1 MVISRLSTALV
12 VLASALTGA
21 EQPRAA
27 DTVKSAALSGRVTFS
42 GRAPAA
48 EPIDVSSEPY
58 CREGSAGAP
67 VHQRVRVGAQN
78 GLADV
83 IVHVKGVAAG
93 AAQPVPKEPAVLDQ
107 HGCMYRPSVLPV
119 RVGQPLV
126 VRNSDQVMHN
136 VHATAKHNPSFNIG
150 QPMAGLE
157 ARRVM
162 RAPELAIPVRCD
174 IHDWMEA
181 SIAVFDHSFYAVTS
195 SDGSFTINGLPPG
208 EYEIEAWH
216 PTLGVQIKRVK
227 VAGGDVQADFQFGG
241 T

>member
-1 MVISRLSTALV
+1 MVTSRLFSALV
-12 VLASALTGA
+12 LGASTLAGA

-27 DTVKSAALSGRVTFS
+27 AAVDTTAVSGRVTFS

-48 EPIDVSSEPY
+48 DPIDVSSEPY
-58 CREGSAGAP
+58 CREGNGAP
-67 VHQRVRVGAQN
+67 VRQRVRVDAQS

-83 IVHVKGVAAG
+83 IVHVKGVAAT
-93 AAQPVPKEPAVLDQ
+93 AAQPIPKEPAVLDQ
-107 HGCMYRPSVLPV
+107 RGCMYRPSVLPI

-126 VRNSDQVMHN
+126 VRNSDQIMHN
-136 VHATAKHNPSFNIG
+136 VHASARLNPSFNIG

-195 SDGSFTINGLPPG
+195 SDGSFTISGLPPG

-216 PTLGVQIKRVK
+216 PTLGKQTKRVK
-227 VAGGDVQADFQFGG
+227 VADSDVRADFQFGG